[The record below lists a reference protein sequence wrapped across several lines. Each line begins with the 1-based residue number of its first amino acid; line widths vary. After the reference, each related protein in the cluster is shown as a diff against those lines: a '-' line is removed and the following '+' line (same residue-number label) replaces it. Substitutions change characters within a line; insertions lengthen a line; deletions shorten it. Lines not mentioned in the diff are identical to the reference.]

1 MSLSL
6 VFGGDQEKQLEPWA
20 SRTSRTSRTSSGSW
34 DEGGLASGG

>member
-6 VFGGDQEKQLEPWA
+6 VFGEDQEKQLEPWA